1 MADPLIE
8 LSDLRFRW
16 RPSDPPVVDIPAL
29 HIAAGERVFIQ
40 GPSGSGKTTLLN
52 LLGGLMVPQAGRI
65 RVLGQELTEMSGSR
79 RDAFRADHIGFVFQ
93 MFNLVPY
100 LSVTENVTL
109 PCRFSTHRRAR
120 ATQHAPTVEAEAERL
135 LSHMHV
141 GASVLAGRPA
151 AELST
156 GQQQRVAAARAFIG
170 RPELIIADEPTSSL
184 DADAHSAF
192 LDLLFA
198 EVADCG
204 ATIVY
209 VSHDASLAASFDR
222 ALAFADFNRRS

>member
-1 MADPLIE
+1 LSDPLIE

-16 RPSDPPVVDIPAL
+16 RPADPTVIDIPAL
-29 HIAAGERVFIQ
+29 AIAAGERVFIR

-52 LLGGLMVPQAGRI
+52 LLGGLLVPQAGRI
-65 RVLGQELTEMSGSR
+65 RILGEELTALPGSG

-100 LSVTENVTL
+100 LSVAENVTL
-109 PCRFSTHRRAR
+109 PCRFSSHRRGR
-120 ATQHAPTVEAEAERL
+120 AMRQAPTVEAEADRL
-135 LSHMHV
+135 LSHMGV
-141 GASVLAGRPA
+141 GEAALAGRPA

-184 DADAHSAF
+184 DADARAAF

-198 EVADCG
+198 EIADCG
-204 ATIVY
+204 ATLLF
-209 VSHDASLAASFDR
+209 VSHDASLAPRFDR
-222 ALAFADFNRRS
+222 ALAFADFSRCG